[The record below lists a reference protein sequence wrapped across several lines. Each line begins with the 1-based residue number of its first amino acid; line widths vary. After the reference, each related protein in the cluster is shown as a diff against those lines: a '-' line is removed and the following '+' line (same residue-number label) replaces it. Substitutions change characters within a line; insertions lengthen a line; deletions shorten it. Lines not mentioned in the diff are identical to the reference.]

1 MKRLA
6 LTLALMFAT
15 SAALGGEWATW
26 VVPNGVDVLAEIEQ
40 DGAQLVMVC
49 NAKLKLVWIGF
60 REPRAN
66 WQKGAEIGVVTRSD
80 EGSQWPAPSHG
91 IVMESTRVMIIE
103 DAITDLWLMG
113 KAKTSFT
120 ISAGGYTRAFDVT
133 NLREVTE
140 RVLAACEDRRVAPKE
155 TPEAD
160 DNGDEDEE

>member
-6 LTLALMFAT
+6 LTLPLMLAT
-15 SAALGGEWATW
+15 SAALCGEWATW
-26 VVPNGVDVLAEIEQ
+26 AVPDGADVLAEIEQ

-49 NAKLKLVWIGF
+49 NAKRKLVWIGF

-66 WQKGAEIGVVTRSD
+66 WQKGAEIGVVTKSD
-80 EGSQWPAPSHG
+80 EGSQWTTPSHG
-91 IVMESTRVMIIE
+91 IVMEATRVMIIE
-103 DAITDLWLMG
+103 DAITDLWVMG
-113 KAKTSFT
+113 KAKTFFT
-120 ISAGGYTRAFDVT
+120 ISAGDYTRAFAIA

-140 RVLAACEDRRVAPKE
+140 RVLGACEDRRVAPKE